1 MHIFNKKSIFNRF
14 YLTKEHKKKQIKDPE
29 INNSA
34 CFISYLYSQDQSLY
48 KKRNPDSLEIGAS
61 FLYNV

>member
-1 MHIFNKKSIFNRF
+1 MHLFNKKSIFNRF

-48 KKRNPDSLEIGAS
+48 KKKKSRLVRDRDFFSL
-61 FLYNV
+61 

>member
-1 MHIFNKKSIFNRF
+1 MHLFNKKSIFNRF

-48 KKRNPDSLEIGAS
+48 KEKKSRLVRDRDFFSL
-61 FLYNV
+61 

>member
-1 MHIFNKKSIFNRF
+1 MHLFNKKSIFNRF

-34 CFISYLYSQDQSLY
+34 CFISYLYPQDQSLY
-48 KKRNPDSLEIGAS
+48 KKKKSRLVRDRDFFSL
-61 FLYNV
+61 